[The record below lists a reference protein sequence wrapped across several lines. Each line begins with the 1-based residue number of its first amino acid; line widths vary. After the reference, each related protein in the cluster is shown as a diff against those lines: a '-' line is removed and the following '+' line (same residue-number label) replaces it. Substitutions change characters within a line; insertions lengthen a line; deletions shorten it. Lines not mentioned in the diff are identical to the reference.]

1 MLGLTGGIAC
11 GKSTVSRKLDELG
24 AVHIDAD
31 AISRSLTAP
40 NGAALGKVRETFG
53 DGVFNADGT
62 LDRRALAAVIFA
74 DEAQKRALEGII
86 HPMVQHRMLE
96 IADEAAETGKKVCVL
111 DVPLL
116 YETGMDVLCDEVWV
130 VTLPQEKQIVRVMGR
145 DRLTRAEAIARI
157 ENQMPLEE
165 KEARAAQVFRTDKSE
180 QETMREIERAYRDLI
195 KKLDRR

>member
-11 GKSTVSRKLDELG
+11 GKSTVSRKLEELG

-40 NGAALGKVRETFG
+40 NGAALGKVRDMFG

-74 DEAQKRALEGII
+74 DEAQKRALEGIL
-86 HPMVQHRMLE
+86 HPMIQHRMLE
-96 IADEAAETGKKVCVL
+96 IADEAAEMGKKVCVL

-145 DRLTRAEAIARI
+145 DRLTREEALARI
-157 ENQMPLEE
+157 ENQMPLSE
-165 KEARAAQVFRTDKSE
+165 KEARAAEVFRTDKPE
-180 QETMREIERAYRDLI
+180 QDTMREIEHAYRDLLR
-195 KKLDRR
+195 KLERR